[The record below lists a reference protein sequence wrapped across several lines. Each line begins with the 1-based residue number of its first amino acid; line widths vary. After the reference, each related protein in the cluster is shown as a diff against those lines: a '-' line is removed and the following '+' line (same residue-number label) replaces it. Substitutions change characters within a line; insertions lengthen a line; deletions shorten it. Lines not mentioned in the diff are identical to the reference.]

1 MPHWFPLPA
10 SASALAERFLG
21 TVLLHTARPG
31 TDPAPP
37 LSRLF
42 LHPTHT
48 LQIDAADELPALF
61 AAIDGAVARGGF
73 AAGFFSYE
81 CGAALEAAARPG
93 GTAVAASDTPLAWF
107 GFYDRCYVFNH
118 RTGRFVD
125 GDPPGLDAATAPS
138 GQPHLTTGS
147 VPAPE
152 SFAAAID
159 AIHGWIRAGD
169 IYQLNYTWPLE
180 LEVGSSPASLYTALA
195 ERQPVPYA
203 AFLHWNPGRH
213 ILSLSPELFFQIE
226 QAGGERRIVTRP
238 MKGTARRGRTTAED
252 TALANAL
259 RTSAKNRAENVMI
272 VDLLRNDLGR
282 LCDFGSVRVNDL
294 FAVERHPTLWQMTST
309 VSGTLR
315 AGVGFADVL
324 RALFPCGSVTG
335 APKIRAM
342 QLIAQLEARP
352 RGVYTGAIGFF
363 SRKRTAFNVAIRTLE
378 LTGKRGRM
386 GVGSGIVIDSNAGD
400 ELRECLLKTA
410 FLTRDEEPLSLV
422 ETMLWRDGFPLLELH
437 LDRLADSAAYFD
449 FPFERAA
456 VRAALGQATSTLP
469 AFTQHKVRLLLDAQG
484 ALSIAHEP
492 LAAPSA
498 APVRV
503 ALASEPTDPTDRFL
517 YHKTT
522 HRPLYARAF
531 TEAAAVGCAD
541 VLFFNT
547 RGELTEG
554 AISNV
559 FVELDGRWYTP
570 PIACGL
576 LPGVY
581 RRHLLATRQ
590 EIEERVVTRADL
602 ARASAVWLANAVR
615 GLRRATVDL
624 A

>member
-10 SASALAERFLG
+10 SVSALAECFSG

-31 TDPAPP
+31 ADPA

-48 LQIDAADELPALF
+48 LQVNSADELPALF
-61 AAIDGAVARGGF
+61 AAIDDAVARGSF

-81 CGAALEAAARPG
+81 CGAAFEPAARPF
-93 GTAVAASDTPLAWF
+93 AAACAASDTPLAWF
-107 GFYDRCYVFNH
+107 GFYDRCYVFDH
-118 RTGRFVD
+118 RTGRFA
-125 GDPPGLDAATAPS
+125 GGEPPGLEATAPPT
-138 GQPHLTTGS
+138 GQPHLAPGPT
-147 VPAPE
+147 PAPE
-152 SFAAAID
+152 AFSAAID
-159 AIHGWIRAGD
+159 AIHSWIRAGD

-180 LEVGSSPASLYTALA
+180 LEVGSSPASIYSALVA
-195 ERQPVPYA
+195 RQPVPYA
-203 AFLHWNPGRH
+203 AFLHWHPGRH
-213 ILSLSPELFFQIE
+213 ILSLSPELFFRIE

-238 MKGTARRGRTTAED
+238 MKGTAPRGRTKAED
-252 TALANAL
+252 AALAEAL
-259 RTSAKNRAENVMI
+259 RTSEKNRAENVMI

-282 LCDFGSVRVNDL
+282 LCTFGSVRVDHL

-315 AGVGFADVL
+315 TEVGFADVL

-363 SRKRTAFNVAIRTLE
+363 SRERTMFNVAIRTLE
-378 LTGKRGRM
+378 MAGTRARM
-386 GVGSGIVIDSNAGD
+386 GVGSGIVIDSSAED

-410 FLTRDEEPLSLV
+410 FLTRADEPFSLV
-422 ETMLWRDGFPLLELH
+422 ETMLWHNGFPLLELH

-449 FPFERAA
+449 FPFDRDAA
-456 VRAALGQATSTLP
+456 RTALNESAAALPASTP
-469 AFTQHKVRLLLDAQG
+469 HKLRLLLDAQG
-484 ALSIAHEP
+484 ALSITHEQ
-492 LAAPSA
+492 LATPSS
-498 APVRV
+498 APVHV
-503 ALASEPTDPTDRFL
+503 ALSSEPTDPTDRFL

-531 TEAAAVGCAD
+531 ARAAATGYAD

-570 PIACGL
+570 PVSCGL

-581 RRHLLATRQ
+581 RRHLLATRPQ
-590 EIEERVVTRADL
+590 IKERVLTRADL

-615 GLRRATVDL
+615 GLRRAIVHP